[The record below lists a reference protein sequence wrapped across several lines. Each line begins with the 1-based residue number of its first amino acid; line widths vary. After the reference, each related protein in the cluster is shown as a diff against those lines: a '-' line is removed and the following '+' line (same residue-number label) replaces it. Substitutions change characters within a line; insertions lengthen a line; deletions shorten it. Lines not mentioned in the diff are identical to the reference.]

1 MNLLVDEGVDKQI
14 VDRLREEGYSVI
26 YIAEMAPGI
35 SDDIVLE
42 MANKEGSLLLQRIK
56 TLDI

>member
-42 MANKEGSLLLQRIK
+42 MANKEGSLLL
-56 TLDI
+56 